1 MSVTMRFS
9 PEFCKYIAGL
19 DTVQVDGQTIGE
31 CLQSMFRQCPDL
43 VQALPVTGF
52 SIQVGEKRAFSWES
66 DRQVNDG
73 DELVLSIFPGCC

>member
-9 PEFCKYIAGL
+9 KEFRKYTDGQ

-31 CLQSMFRQCPDL
+31 CLQSIFRQCPDL

-52 SIQVGEKRAFSWES
+52 SIQMGEERAYSWES
-66 DRQVNDG
+66 DRKVSDK
-73 DELVLSIFPGCC
+73 DELVLSLFPGCC